1 MPRHTVGAARTRA
14 LSAAVE
20 LFYAHG
26 VDAVSIDDVAR
37 TAGVAKNTL
46 YAHFPTKDALAA
58 AALDVQG
65 ERLIGAVNQA
75 VDTAGSDPAER
86 INAAFGVIAE
96 MAADPSYRGCPYL
109 NAAAQT
115 PEPSSP
121 VHNQVHAHKDRLRAI
136 LRQEVIRT
144 GHPYVDDTA
153 DALLLLLDGALVQ
166 AATRPHAHP
175 VAIAQRLARGLL
187 ADQTK

>member
-1 MPRHTVGAARTRA
+1 MPRHTIGAARTRA

-26 VDAVSIDDVAR
+26 VGAVSIDDVAR

-46 YAHFPTKDALAA
+46 YAYFPTKDALAA
-58 AALDVQG
+58 AALDMQG
-65 ERLIGAVNQA
+65 DRLIAAVNHA
-75 VDTAGSDPAER
+75 VDTAGEDPAER
-86 INAAFGVIAE
+86 INAAFGVIAQ
-96 MAADPSYRGCPYL
+96 MAADPTYRGCPYL

-121 VHNQVHAHKDRLRAI
+121 VHTQVHVHKDRLWAI

-144 GHPYVDDTA
+144 GDAHADDTA

-166 AATRPHAHP
+166 AATRPRADP
-175 VAIAQRLARGLL
+175 VAIAQRLARGLVERHN
-187 ADQTK
+187 K